1 MTGPVEVQVEE
12 SVSNSKKRREK
23 KKKADAVEEEAGRDL
38 LELIKP
44 RILMVRT
51 ENVVHEPFKN
61 TQEVKVQLLSVMIGC
76 VLMSVLASVTDLYF
90 APSPLAGS
98 LS

>member
-1 MTGPVEVQVEE
+1 MTGLVEVQVEE
-12 SVSNSKKRREK
+12 SVSNRKKRRER

-38 LELIKP
+38 FELIKP

-61 TQEVKVQLLSVMIGC
+61 TQEVKV
-76 VLMSVLASVTDLYF
+76 
-90 APSPLAGS
+90 
-98 LS
+98 

>member
-90 APSPLAGS
+90 TPSPLAGS